1 MYKLWYWAL
10 IEHRAGQPFVAYFP
24 DLQDI
29 TASGATEKEAVANLA
44 AAAADHMR
52 QLVESGQ
59 SPPRPSLTSE
69 IASDARAKEFGRALI
84 PVEVARAI
92 VRPRT

>member
-10 IEHRAGQPFVAYFP
+10 IEHRPGQPFVAYLP
-24 DLQDI
+24 DI

-44 AAAADHMR
+44 SAAADHMQ

-92 VRPRT
+92 VRPGT